1 VQHGDR
7 SSLPPNLI
15 LVGFMGTGK
24 TTLGRHLAQ
33 TWRRRFIDTDHEIE
47 RSARMKITDIFA
59 QKGEA
64 EFRRLERDWVENHMP
79 AGGAIVA
86 TGGGL
91 AIPEGM
97 PELLKSKG
105 VVVAL
110 FATPETICRRTSAS
124 THRPLLR
131 TENPLERIRELL
143 AIREPAYLKAG
154 ISVLTDGRNLPELA
168 QAVERVYR
176 RESRDR
182 G

>member
-1 VQHGDR
+1 
-7 SSLPPNLI
+7 
-15 LVGFMGTGK
+15 MGTGK

-33 TWRRRFIDTDHEIE
+33 MWHRRFIDTDHEIE
-47 RSARMKITDIFA
+47 RLAKMKIPEIFA

-91 AIPEGM
+91 VIPEGM
-97 PELLKSKG
+97 SELLKTKG
-105 VVVAL
+105 VVVCL
-110 FATPETICRRTSAS
+110 FATAETVYRRTSSS
-124 THRPLLR
+124 THRPLLQ

-143 AIREPAYLKAG
+143 KVRDPAYMRAG

-168 QAVERVYR
+168 GAVERVYR
-176 RESRDR
+176 REIRAR